1 MNISLPVST
10 KRIVSALFAFL
21 AVLFCF
27 HLYVV
32 VAHLKFHTPVA
43 AMTELFDMDREANL
57 PALFNVLL
65 FMIAGGLFY
74 AMGQTVQGK
83 ARRPWTLMA
92 VVFVFLGLDEGAQIH
107 EKLMMVTL
115 RLMNNGGMGDGQMG
129 WLYYAW
135 TIPYGIA
142 AIGLLVLLLPWLVKL
157 DTRVRWGLM
166 LAGFIYV
173 FGAVFMEAFSGKIAE
188 GLEATA
194 RPEEQLPWLP
204 CMLYPPTQCFLY
216 DNVSYV
222 VIYTIEELAEMTGV
236 ILCIGVLL
244 RALERGK
251 TRIEVAFGK
260 A

>member
-1 MNISLPVST
+1 MFI
-10 KRIVSALFAFL
+10 FL
-21 AVLFCF
+21 AVLVCF
-27 HLYVV
+27 HLFVV
-32 VAHLKFHTPVA
+32 VAHFKFHRPVA

-65 FMIAGGLFY
+65 FMIAGVLFY
-74 AMGQTVQGK
+74 AMGRTTEGK
-83 ARRPWTLMA
+83 ARRSWFLMA
-92 VVFVFLGLDEGAQIH
+92 GVFVFLGLDEGAQIH

-135 TIPYGIA
+135 TIPYGLA
-142 AIGLLVLLLPWLVKL
+142 AIALLVMLLPWLVKL
-157 DTRVRWGLM
+157 DPRTRWGL
-166 LAGFIYV
+166 LITGGIYV

-194 RPEEQLPWLP
+194 RSEEQLSWLP

-216 DNVSYV
+216 ADATYV
-222 VIYTIEELAEMTGV
+222 LLYTIEEFAEMTGV

-244 RALERGK
+244 RALERSK
-251 TRIEVAFGK
+251 ATMEVAFGK